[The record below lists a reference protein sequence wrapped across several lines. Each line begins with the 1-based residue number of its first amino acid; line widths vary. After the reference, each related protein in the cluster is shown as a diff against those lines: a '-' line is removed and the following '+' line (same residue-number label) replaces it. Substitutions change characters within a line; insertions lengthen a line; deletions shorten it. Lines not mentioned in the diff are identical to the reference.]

1 MDCSRSS
8 RSASGQI
15 NLRCLAS
22 SCACSSRF
30 QRTSRTSMDF
40 WPSGESI
47 HSKSPSRKGLSA
59 KILSC
64 GCSRR
69 CLPMRSSNR
78 SGPSRPVLCWRGG
91 ASSGISIVPSRR
103 RNTCRLRFPQRGS
116 SRRIRIMSPNM
127 LNELVIYG
135 AYWVTRPNL
144 NHGCTHAGSG
154 AATIAVGYLVECN
167 PSAAAG
173 LLAPAHLHVVT
184 AVAGLTVRV
193 ELLGVTSIVRALNL
207 RPGLYTKLLDHF
219 HSSGVKLDR
228 LSALWAQ
235 AVLQLFPGLVS
246 VNGRLVLVGDGIK
259 APKRGKKMP
268 AVKLLHQQSESNTK
282 PEYIMGHSM
291 QAVGL
296 LVRAAKSVFC
306 VPLAVRIH
314 EGLVWSNRDKRTLL
328 DKMLGLIDILALKA
342 PFYFVA
348 DAYYAAGKMARGLLK
363 QGNHLVT
370 RVKSNAVAYAPATPK
385 KGKKTRGRP
394 KTYGKKKKLKS
405 LFDDPKSM
413 QQIASPVYGERNVT
427 LSYRVCDMLWRPVGL
442 LVRFVA
448 VIHPTRGACILMCT
462 DTTLCAVDIIR
473 LYGLRFKIECSF
485 KQAVRQIGSF
495 AYHFWMK
502 DMIPLLYRN
511 GNQYLHRTSED
522 YRNRVKRKMHAYHA
536 FMQAG
541 VVAQGLL
548 QYLAVVAPK
557 LVWDSFGSWLR
568 TIRPGVPPS
577 EFVVANALR
586 QTLPGFLMG
595 PAKNDSLTKFITD
608 RQDTEKMRIF
618 RLAS

>member
-1 MDCSRSS
+1 MDATMPDREQPQSLW
-8 RSASGQI
+8 AI
-15 NLRCLAS
+15 WWNAILVLRPAFS
-22 SCACSSRF
+22 
-30 QRTSRTSMDF
+30 
-40 WPSGESI
+40 
-47 HSKSPSRKGLSA
+47 
-59 KILSC
+59 
-64 GCSRR
+64 
-69 CLPMRSSNR
+69 
-78 SGPSRPVLCWRGG
+78 
-91 ASSGISIVPSRR
+91 
-103 RNTCRLRFPQRGS
+103 RLRTF
-116 SRRIRIMSPNM
+116 M
-127 LNELVIYG
+127 
-135 AYWVTRPNL
+135 WF
-144 NHGCTHAGSG
+144 
-154 AATIAVGYLVECN
+154 
-167 PSAAAG
+167 
-173 LLAPAHLHVVT
+173 VT
-184 AVAGLTVRV
+184 AVAGLTVRL

-207 RPGLYTKLLDHF
+207 RPRLYTKLLAHF
-219 HSSGVKLDR
+219 HSSGIKLDR

-235 AVLQLFPGLVS
+235 AVLQLFPSPVR

-296 LVRAAKSVFC
+296 LVHAAQSVFS

-328 DKMLGLIDILALKA
+328 DKMLGLLDILAIKV

-348 DAYYAAGKMARGLLK
+348 DAYYAAGKMVRGLLK

-385 KGKKTRGRP
+385 KGQKKKGRP
-394 KTYGKKKKLKS
+394 KTYGQKKKLKS
-405 LFDDPKSM
+405 LLKDPKSM
-413 QQIASPVYGERNVT
+413 LQVASPVYGEHNVI
-427 LSYRVCDMLWRPVGL
+427 LRYCVRDLLWRPVGL

-462 DTTLCAVDIIR
+462 DTTLSAVDIIR

-502 DMIPLLYRN
+502 DMIPLRYHN
-511 GNQYLHRTSED
+511 GNQYLHRKSAD
-522 YRNRVKRKMHAYHA
+522 YRSRVKRKMRAYHA
-536 FMQAG
+536 FIQAG

-568 TIRPGVPPS
+568 TIRPGIPPS
-577 EFVVANALR
+577 ELVVANALR
-586 QTLPGFLMG
+586 QTLPDFLLA
-595 PAKNDSLTKFITD
+595 PAKTNSLTKFITD
-608 RQDTEKMRIF
+608 RQDTQNMRIF
-618 RLAS
+618 RLAA